1 MMRTN
6 ADITYYHKT
15 DKGYFRRVIYGVFWD
30 AVKSS
35 NVIKSGMV
43 NADSAKCFIPLQH
56 VGTLEVTTGYDLI
69 VLGVVPFEFDN
80 TSQQTQS
87 ASFKSLSAQ
96 HNVFTVSSCDPKLY
110 GSPHMQH
117 YLLSCK

>member
-1 MMRTN
+1 MQTN
-6 ADITYYHKT
+6 TDITYYHKT

-56 VGTLEVTTGYDLI
+56 VGTLEVNTGNDLI
-69 VLGVVPFEFDN
+69 VLGVNPFEFDN
-80 TSQQTQS
+80 TSEQTKS
-87 ASFKSLSAQ
+87 ACFKSLTSQ
-96 HNVFTVSSCDPKLY
+96 QKVFTVSSCDAKLY